1 MIARLIAWSAR
12 NLLLVLF
19 GTTFAAAAGLYA
31 LAHLPL
37 DAIPD
42 LSDTQVI
49 VYTEYP
55 GQAPQVIEDQVTY
68 PLTTAM
74 LTVPRSKVVRGF
86 SFFGVSFV
94 YVIFED
100 GTDIYWARSRVLEFL
115 NSAASRLPAGVTP
128 TMGPDATGVGWVYQY
143 AVMSRELNLS
153 DTRAIQDWNLK
164 FALAKAEGVAEVASV
179 GGFVRQYN
187 IVLDP
192 QRMRDLGITMPKMRD
207 AIRASNADVGGRTVE
222 LSEFEY
228 VIRGKGYLRGI
239 NDLGNIVLKASNG
252 TPVLL
257 RDIARVE
264 LGPDER
270 RGIAELNGE
279 GEVASG
285 IVLQRFGVNALD
297 VIQNVKKRFAE
308 IASSLPKSVEI
319 VPVYDRSNLI
329 NAAIDTLK
337 HTLLE
342 ECIIV
347 ALVCIVFLLH
357 VRSALV
363 AILMLPVGV
372 LMAFGAMKLLGL
384 GSNIMSL
391 GGIAIAIGAMVDA
404 AIVMIENAHKH
415 LERAEPGQ
423 SRVKILIEAAAQVG
437 PALFFSLLIITVS
450 FMPIF
455 TLEAQEG
462 RLFSPLAFT
471 KTFAMAAAAILSV
484 TLVPALM
491 IVFVRG
497 KIIPE
502 HKNPINRFLIW
513 IYRPVIKAVMRA
525 KIGVILIALAILA
538 VTVWPARQL
547 GTEFMPNLNEGT
559 LLYMPTTLPG
569 ISVTK
574 AAELLQMQDRIIR
587 GFPEVESVY
596 GKAGRA
602 ATATD
607 PAPTE
612 MFETIINLKPKAEWR
627 AGLTLEGLTAEMD
640 KALQFPGVSNAW
652 TQPIKARIDMLSTGI
667 RTPIGVKVIGTDL
680 VEIDRLAKQ
689 VEQVL
694 RTVPGTSSAYAERG
708 IGGYYLDIV
717 PDRAALARYGIMIQD
732 VQDVI
737 ATALGGQTV
746 TTTVEGRQ
754 RFSVNMRYPRDLRSD
769 PQTIARDVLVP
780 MPAGGAVPLGEVA
793 KVAPERGPTSIRTE
807 NGQLAVYVY
816 VDIRDRD
823 IGGYVADAQDA
834 VRRQHPVSA
843 GRLPDVER
851 AVRVSGAG
859 GGAAENRRA
868 GDARDHLPAAL
879 SQLPLA
885 DGNADRDAVAAV
897 RAGRRSLADVVA
909 RLQPVG
915 RRGGRLHRAGRCCRR
930 DRRGDAD
937 LPQPGAGRAAGAQGR
952 RRRRADAKRSLRRHH
967 GRRGGAGASE
977 DDDGGRDHGRTAADH
992 VEHRHRFGD
1001 HAAHRGAD
1009 DRRYDLLDAADA
1021 DRDPGRVRPPQ
1032 RFWIAR
1038 RPRTKS
1044 ARCGDCEAIEGSPT
1058 CCGARR
1064 IR

>member
-1 MIARLIAWSAR
+1 
-12 NLLLVLF
+12 
-19 GTTFAAAAGLYA
+19 
-31 LAHLPL
+31 
-37 DAIPD
+37 
-42 LSDTQVI
+42 
-49 VYTEYP
+49 
-55 GQAPQVIEDQVTY
+55 
-68 PLTTAM
+68 
-74 LTVPRSKVVRGF
+74 
-86 SFFGVSFV
+86 
-94 YVIFED
+94 
-100 GTDIYWARSRVLEFL
+100 
-115 NSAASRLPAGVTP
+115 
-128 TMGPDATGVGWVYQY
+128 
-143 AVMSRELNLS
+143 
-153 DTRAIQDWNLK
+153 
-164 FALAKAEGVAEVASV
+164 
-179 GGFVRQYN
+179 
-187 IVLDP
+187 
-192 QRMRDLGITMPKMRD
+192 
-207 AIRASNADVGGRTVE
+207 
-222 LSEFEY
+222 
-228 VIRGKGYLRGI
+228 
-239 NDLGNIVLKASNG
+239 
-252 TPVLL
+252 
-257 RDIARVE
+257 
-264 LGPDER
+264 
-270 RGIAELNGE
+270 
-279 GEVASG
+279 
-285 IVLQRFGVNALD
+285 
-297 VIQNVKKRFAE
+297 
-308 IASSLPKSVEI
+308 
-319 VPVYDRSNLI
+319 
-329 NAAIDTLK
+329 
-337 HTLLE
+337 
-342 ECIIV
+342 
-347 ALVCIVFLLH
+347 
-357 VRSALV
+357 
-363 AILMLPVGV
+363 
-372 LMAFGAMKLLGL
+372 
-384 GSNIMSL
+384 MSL

-423 SRVKILIEAAAQVG
+423 SRVKILIEAASQVG

-471 KTFAMAAAAILSV
+471 KTFAMAAAAVLSV

-491 IVFVRG
+491 VVFVRG

-502 HKNPINRFLIW
+502 HRNPINRFLIW

-525 KIGVILIALAILA
+525 KILVILIALAVLA

-569 ISVTK
+569 LSVTK

-587 GFPEVESVY
+587 SFPEVDSVY

-793 KVAPERGPTSIRTE
+793 KVAPARGPTSIRTE

-823 IGGYVADAQDA
+823 IGGYVADAKQA
-834 VRRQHPVSA
+834 VNASIQFPPGAYLMWS
-843 GRLPDVER
+843 GQYEYLER
-851 AVRVSGAG
+851 A
-859 GGAAENRRA
+859 AARLKIVVPVTLA
-868 GDARDHLPAAL
+868 IIFLLAL
-879 SQLPLA
+879 SQFPLA

-897 RAGRRSLADVVA
+897 RAGRRALADVVA
-909 RLQPVG
+909 RLQSVG
-915 RRGGRLHRAGRCCRR
+915 RRRGRLHRAGRRRRR

-937 LPQPGAGRAAGAQGR
+937 LPQPGARRAAGAQGG
-952 RRRRADAKRSLRRHH
+952 RRRRADAQRSLRRHH

-992 VEHRHRFGD
+992 VEHRHRLGD

-1009 DRRYDLLDAADA
+1009 DRRHDLLDAADA
-1021 DRDPGRVRPPQ
+1021 DRDSGDLRVRPRQ
-1032 RFWIAR
+1032 RVWIAR
-1038 RPRTKS
+1038 RSRTNCR
-1044 ARCGDCEAIEGSPT
+1044 ALR
-1058 CCGARR
+1058 
-1064 IR
+1064 

>member
-1 MIARLIAWSAR
+1 M
-12 NLLLVLF
+12 
-19 GTTFAAAAGLYA
+19 
-31 LAHLPL
+31 
-37 DAIPD
+37 
-42 LSDTQVI
+42 
-49 VYTEYP
+49 
-55 GQAPQVIEDQVTY
+55 
-68 PLTTAM
+68 
-74 LTVPRSKVVRGF
+74 
-86 SFFGVSFV
+86 
-94 YVIFED
+94 
-100 GTDIYWARSRVLEFL
+100 
-115 NSAASRLPAGVTP
+115 
-128 TMGPDATGVGWVYQY
+128 
-143 AVMSRELNLS
+143 
-153 DTRAIQDWNLK
+153 
-164 FALAKAEGVAEVASV
+164 
-179 GGFVRQYN
+179 
-187 IVLDP
+187 
-192 QRMRDLGITMPKMRD
+192 
-207 AIRASNADVGGRTVE
+207 
-222 LSEFEY
+222 
-228 VIRGKGYLRGI
+228 
-239 NDLGNIVLKASNG
+239 
-252 TPVLL
+252 LL

-270 RGIAELNGE
+270 RGITELNGE

-337 HTLLE
+337 NTLLE

-471 KTFAMAAAAILSV
+471 KTFAMAAAAVLSV

-491 IVFVRG
+491 VVFVRG

-502 HKNPINRFLIW
+502 HRNPINRFLIW

-525 KIGVILIALAILA
+525 KILVILIAVGILA

-569 ISVTK
+569 LSVTK

-587 GFPEVESVY
+587 SFPEVASVY

-793 KVAPERGPTSIRTE
+793 KVAPARGPTSIRTE

-823 IGGYVADAQDA
+823 IGGYVADAQA
-834 VRRQHPVSA
+834 GRERQHPVSA
-843 GRLPDVER
+843 RRLSDVER
-851 AVRVSGAG
+851 PVRVSGAG
-859 GGAAENRRA
+859 GGAAQDRGA
-868 GDARDHLPAAL
+868 GDARDHLPLLYLNFRSLTETLIVMLSLPFAL
-879 SQLPLA
+879 VGGLWLMWWLGFNLSVAVVVGFIALA
-885 DGNADRDAVAAV
+885 GVAAETGVVMLIYLNQALDERRARKAAEGGALTRNDLYDAIMEGAVERV
-897 RAGRRSLADVVA
+897 RPKMMTVVA
-909 RLQPVG
+909 IMAGLLPIMWSTGTGSEIMQRIAVPMIGGMISSTLLTLIVIPAIYALVKGVG
-915 RRGGRLHRAGRCCRR
+915 LGKLSVTKAE
-930 DRRGDAD
+930 
-937 LPQPGAGRAAGAQGR
+937 PGQ
-952 RRRRADAKRSLRRHH
+952 
-967 GRRGGAGASE
+967 AGAS
-977 DDDGGRDHGRTAADH
+977 
-992 VEHRHRFGD
+992 V
-1001 HAAHRGAD
+1001 
-1009 DRRYDLLDAADA
+1009 
-1021 DRDPGRVRPPQ
+1021 
-1032 RFWIAR
+1032 I
-1038 RPRTKS
+1038 
-1044 ARCGDCEAIEGSPT
+1044 
-1058 CCGARR
+1058 
-1064 IR
+1064 